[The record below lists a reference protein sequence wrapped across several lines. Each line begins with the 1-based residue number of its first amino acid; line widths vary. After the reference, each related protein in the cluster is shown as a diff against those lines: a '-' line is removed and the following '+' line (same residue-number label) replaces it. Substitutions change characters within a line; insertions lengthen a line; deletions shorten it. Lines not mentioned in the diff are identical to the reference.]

1 MSFCVEVWLNSIEFK
16 LDLVERMSWVER
28 FNTIE
33 VYQKSMDGIPRS
45 WETSPFWIL
54 HETIAAESETLEVF
68 WRNLKFKPTL
78 CTQQERKWLLL
89 TTSINKTHHAIGTCR
104 RPSRAGPVYKQNL
117 LSYKLLLSGTFF
129 FLYIKCNVVVMNW
142 CRRRET
148 ESHRKDVVWTRSSVP
163 SSCESVKIFLIKGH
177 LNPKSLVYSHL
188 KAKFSVHKISSQSFE
203 QVISSCKERLLTILF
218 LTYTGILLS
227 HHLL

>member
-16 LDLVERMSWVER
+16 LDSSCCWECVNLVERMIWVER

-54 HETIAAESETLEVF
+54 QETIAAESETLEVF

-78 CTQQERKWLLL
+78 CTQQERKWSLL

-104 RPSRAGPVYKQNL
+104 RPSRAGPGYKQNL
-117 LSYKLLLSGTFF
+117 LSYKLPLSGTVFF
-129 FLYIKCNVVVMNW
+129 FIKCNVVVMNW
-142 CRRRET
+142 SRRRET
-148 ESHRKDVVWTRSSVP
+148 ESHKKRCSLDPIERSFILWVSKD
-163 SSCESVKIFLIKGH
+163 I
-177 LNPKSLVYSHL
+177 LN
-188 KAKFSVHKISSQSFE
+188 
-203 QVISSCKERLLTILF
+203 
-218 LTYTGILLS
+218 
-227 HHLL
+227 

>member
-16 LDLVERMSWVER
+16 LDLVERMSWLER

-54 HETIAAESETLEVF
+54 QETIAAESETLEVF

-129 FLYIKCNVVVMNW
+129 FYIKCNVVVMNW
-142 CRRRET
+142 SSTRI
-148 ESHRKDVVWTRSSVP
+148 HRTNQHHQDLY
-163 SSCESVKIFLIKGH
+163 CLH
-177 LNPKSLVYSHL
+177 
-188 KAKFSVHKISSQSFE
+188 KFIVF
-203 QVISSCKERLLTILF
+203 
-218 LTYTGILLS
+218 
-227 HHLL
+227 

>member
-1 MSFCVEVWLNSIEFK
+1 MSFCVEVWVNSIEFK

-54 HETIAAESETLEVF
+54 QETIAAESETLEVF

-104 RPSRAGPVYKQNL
+104 RSSRAGPVYKQNL

-129 FLYIKCNVVVMNW
+129 FFYIKCNVVVMNW
-142 CRRRET
+142 SRRRET

-163 SSCESVKIFLIKGH
+163 SSCE
-177 LNPKSLVYSHL
+177 
-188 KAKFSVHKISSQSFE
+188 
-203 QVISSCKERLLTILF
+203 
-218 LTYTGILLS
+218 
-227 HHLL
+227 